1 MMHVQG
7 YLLLF
12 LLQPSLLSSRYLNF
26 LVLVSMYMMKRIYL
40 WKMRGYRQFPFSISI
55 MLHSHYIGKNDFPFM
70 IGTVLNPL

>member
-7 YLLLF
+7 YLFLF

-40 WKMRGYRQFPFSISI
+40 
-55 MLHSHYIGKNDFPFM
+55 
-70 IGTVLNPL
+70 